1 MAAELNQISRIVA
14 KIKKVPGPLR
24 SAALSTIL
32 GRVVKFVGTAKLQ
45 IIEMERG
52 RVHVRV
58 ANRKIVQNHIGG
70 VHAAAMALMAET
82 ATGFVVGMAV
92 PDDRT
97 PVIKSMKVEYL
108 KRAEGA
114 LEAVATL
121 SEEELQRI
129 TDTEKGEI
137 TVPVKVTDES
147 GREPI
152 QCEMIWAWVPK
163 RRKS

>member
-1 MAAELNQISRIVA
+1 MAAELNQLSRIVEN
-14 KIKKVPGPLR
+14 IKKVPGPLR
-24 SAALSTIL
+24 STALSVVL
-32 GRVVKFVGTAKLQ
+32 GRVVKFIGTSKLQ
-45 IIEMERG
+45 IIEMKRG
-52 RVHVRV
+52 KVHIRV

-70 VHAAAMALMAET
+70 VHAAAMALLAET

-97 PVIKSMKVEYL
+97 PVIKSMKVEYQ
-108 KRAEGA
+108 KRTQGA

-137 TVPVKVTDES
+137 TVPVTVTDES

-152 QCEMIWAWVPK
+152 QCEMVWAWVPK